1 MVTAR
6 CFWALIKFMVAYLLA
21 FVITHLLARDMLMV
35 SYIRPH
41 LVKFLVVTFLFFVSD
56 LLLVCVGSATWL
68 ISCNLHLFKGS
79 CRGFW

>member
-56 LLLVCVGSATWL
+56 LLLVCAGSATWL
-68 ISCNLHLFKGS
+68 ISCNLHLFKAS